1 MRPPFST
8 QRVLLVRIRIGY
20 GSCMNVREYAEPALW
35 ALEVWQVVLG
45 LAMSVAF
52 ALTSGVPR
60 LLRKQAL
67 LAESTL
73 VSIGTILAR
82 TLFWF
87 FVVYLIIGLTSGDL
101 QRNLRLLM
109 LSGS

>member
-1 MRPPFST
+1 MSA
-8 QRVLLVRIRIGY
+8 
-20 GSCMNVREYAEPALW
+20 REYAEPVLW

-45 LAMSVAF
+45 LVMSVGF

-60 LLRKQAL
+60 LLRKQASL
-67 LAESTL
+67 TEEAL

-87 FVVYLIIGLTSGDL
+87 LVMYLIVGLTSGEL